1 MSFVQRFLLGWFVD
15 ALALGAIAWLF
26 DGVYG
31 SKAAIVGAALVFG
44 LLSAFVKPVLKFLT
58 IPLAVVT
65 LGLVWFGIAMLIL
78 WLTTKIVSGFH
89 INGFWTLVGS
99 TIVVW
104 AVGGLGAAI
113 LFPSK
118 RDKKKRS

>member
-1 MSFVQRFLLGWFVD
+1 MSFVQRFLIGWFVD
-15 ALALGAIAWLF
+15 ALALGAIAWFF

-31 SKAAIVGAALVFG
+31 STASIIAAALVFG

-104 AVGGLGAAI
+104 AVGGLGAAL

-118 RDKKKRS
+118 RNGKKRS